1 MEGCRPVSRGLMLEL
16 MTSANVMGR
25 SASCRHANLMQV
37 PPECTSACVLWL
49 NSIATAQACAYP
61 CILLTRVVAMKYKS
75 VKGLL
80 KSDESLIPV
89 TFIDKLEDVLHGF
102 LGILLFVVSILAA
115 GYSLQRL
122 IETRPFFPVGM
133 IQGINDILFVVIIL
147 EIMRTVIVRF
157 TDGVFQL
164 DNFLIIGVIAA
175 VRHILTVGASLTME
189 KEKTA
194 EYFNRALIEMG
205 VNTGIVLA
213 LVFALFLSRAARA
226 SSKK

>member
-1 MEGCRPVSRGLMLEL
+1 
-16 MTSANVMGR
+16 
-25 SASCRHANLMQV
+25 
-37 PPECTSACVLWL
+37 
-49 NSIATAQACAYP
+49 
-61 CILLTRVVAMKYKS
+61 MKYES

-80 KSDESLIPV
+80 TKDESLIPV
-89 TFIDKLEDVLHGF
+89 TFIDKLEDILHGF
-102 LGILLFVVSILAA
+102 LGILLFVISMLAA
-115 GYSLQRL
+115 GYTLQRL
-122 IETRPFFPVGM
+122 IETRPFFPLGM

-189 KEKTA
+189 KERTT
-194 EYFNRALIEMG
+194 EYFNRALMEMG

-213 LVFALFLSRAARA
+213 LVFALFLARAARTKSA
-226 SSKK
+226 TK

>member
-1 MEGCRPVSRGLMLEL
+1 VG
-16 MTSANVMGR
+16 
-25 SASCRHANLMQV
+25 
-37 PPECTSACVLWL
+37 
-49 NSIATAQACAYP
+49 AT
-61 CILLTRVVAMKYKS
+61 VKYKS

-80 KSDESLIPV
+80 TNDESLIPV

-102 LGILLFVVSILAA
+102 LGIILFIISVLAA
-115 GYSLQRL
+115 AYTLQRL
-122 IETRPFFPVGM
+122 IETRPFFPLGM

-175 VRHILTVGASLTME
+175 VRHILTVGASLTMQE
-189 KEKTA
+189 QKST

-213 LVFALFLSRAARA
+213 LVFSLFLAR
-226 SSKK
+226 SIRKSNSNK

>member
-1 MEGCRPVSRGLMLEL
+1 
-16 MTSANVMGR
+16 
-25 SASCRHANLMQV
+25 
-37 PPECTSACVLWL
+37 
-49 NSIATAQACAYP
+49 
-61 CILLTRVVAMKYKS
+61 MKYKS

-89 TFIDKLEDVLHGF
+89 TFIDKLEDILHGF
-102 LGILLFVVSILAA
+102 LGIVLFLISVLAA
-115 GYSLQRL
+115 GYSLLRL
-122 IETRPFFPVGM
+122 IETRPFFPLGM
-133 IQGINDILFVVIIL
+133 IQAINDILFVVIIL

-157 TDGVFQL
+157 TDGIFQL

-189 KEKTA
+189 KEKTT
-194 EYFNRALIEMG
+194 ENFNRSLMEMG

-226 SSKK
+226 RLRLRRPRALHRRRGECRTPVCRAAAHRRANRPCAAPASRTLRPAESCAKR

>member
-1 MEGCRPVSRGLMLEL
+1 V
-16 MTSANVMGR
+16 
-25 SASCRHANLMQV
+25 
-37 PPECTSACVLWL
+37 
-49 NSIATAQACAYP
+49 
-61 CILLTRVVAMKYKS
+61 KYKS

-80 KSDESLIPV
+80 TNDESLIPV

-102 LGILLFVVSILAA
+102 LGIILFIISVLAA
-115 GYSLQRL
+115 GYTLQRL
-122 IETRPFFPVGM
+122 IETRPFFPLGM

-157 TDGVFQL
+157 TDGIFQL

-175 VRHILTVGASLTME
+175 VRHILTVGASLTMQE
-189 KEKTA
+189 QKSN

-213 LVFALFLSRAARA
+213 LVFSLFLAR
-226 SSKK
+226 SMRNSNSNK

>member
-1 MEGCRPVSRGLMLEL
+1 VVYAHVDLQINCKSLVTRESLRNDEPKTLA
-16 MTSANVMGR
+16 TGR
-25 SASCRHANLMQV
+25 
-37 PPECTSACVLWL
+37 TWL
-49 NSIATAQACAYP
+49 YP
-61 CILLTRVVAMKYKS
+61 CVFQIRAVPMKYKS

-80 KSDESLIPV
+80 TGDESLIPV

-102 LGILLFVVSILAA
+102 LGILLFIVSILAA

-157 TDGVFQL
+157 TDGAFQL

-189 KEKTA
+189 KEKST
-194 EYFNRALIEMG
+194 EYFNRALTEMG

-213 LVFALFLSRAARA
+213 LVFALFLSRAART
-226 SSKK
+226 SKSK